1 MTNLST
7 YIIRFF
13 VEWKFADSILK
24 YCIVFFFWSFI
35 GFWLFRLIAEYTI
48 YWFAISS
55 GLRAPAEGVS
65 FIRVLAGFF
74 YIICALCFFFFI
86 ALTYPIRRARKFFRN
101 DMEENSRLI
110 TGYDLMIV
118 GFLILYPGL
127 LYFFGIVPLRGPD
140 LAVLIGPIFV
150 IIATY
155 FITIFEERY
164 SYTLMR
170 VILVSTIYLMMTLVF
185 GMNVVNGE
193 IFRLTDY
200 GGNVRVDIKTRNK
213 DGDCGSVQ
221 SGRLRLRTN
230 DFLMIESAGVLY
242 KEIPLKDVCE
252 LVRLQ

>member
-1 MTNLST
+1 MANLAS
-7 YIIRFF
+7 YIVRFF

-74 YIICALCFFFFI
+74 YIVCASCFFSFV
-86 ALTYPIRRARKFFRN
+86 ALTYPIRRARRFFRSTTSE
-101 DMEENSRLI
+101 DARLI
-110 TGYDLMIV
+110 TGYDILIV
-118 GFLILYPGL
+118 GLLILYPSA
-127 LYFFGIVPLRGPD
+127 LYFTGLVRLRGPD
-140 LAVLIGPIFV
+140 LALLVGPILV
-150 IIATY
+150 VVATY

-170 VILVSTIYLMMTLVF
+170 VILVSAIYLMMTFVF
-185 GMNVVNGE
+185 GINVVNGE

-200 GGNVRVDIKTRNK
+200 GGNVKVDIKTRNK
-213 DGDCGSVQ
+213 EGDCTNSQ

-230 DFLMIESAGVLY
+230 DFLMIDSAGVLY

-252 LVRLQ
+252 LTRLR